1 MNAFSEAQTIEELQN
16 ALRNAH
22 RQLKQAKDRNHEL
35 VRVVHEAAKEA
46 MLSLG
51 GVKLPPKRPVS
62 KKKSGKEVA
71 LWHLTDW
78 QGAKVTTSYN
88 SQIMVDRVMRFCDKA
103 AAITQI
109 QRADHAVDDVVIL
122 LGGDMIEGLFN
133 FPTQPFE
140 VDASLFLQISQVSQ
154 LLMRV
159 VQFALHEYSNV
170 QVIGEWG
177 NHGRIGSKRDAVPK
191 HDNADRITYELA
203 RVQLVHDNRVT
214 WEDSAEDVQRLHIP
228 DPTGKG
234 MGYRAVVLHGDEVG
248 RNGFASLST
257 IANHV
262 TRWKSGSYPWEFR
275 DAYVGHYHQHQEFN
289 LADGQGAVF
298 FTGSTESDNRYA
310 GVSLAAAATPSQRL
324 HFVDPVK
331 GRVTAQYKV
340 FLDE

>member
-1 MNAFSEAQTIEELQN
+1 MNAFKEAQTIEELQN
-16 ALRNAH
+16 ALRNAQ
-22 RQLKQAKDRNHEL
+22 RQLKQAKDRNQEL
-35 VRVVHEAAKEA
+35 VRVTHEAAKEA
-46 MLSLG
+46 MLALG
-51 GVKLPPKRPVS
+51 GVKLPPKRPAS
-62 KKKSGKEVA
+62 KKKTGREVA

-88 SQIMVDRVMRFCDKA
+88 SQVMVDRVMRFCDKA
-103 AAITQI
+103 AAITEV
-109 QRADHAVDDVVIL
+109 QRKDHPVDDLVIM

-140 VDASLFLQISQVSQ
+140 VDASLFGQMFNVSQ
-154 LLMRV
+154 LLMKV
-159 VQFALHEYSNV
+159 VQFALHEHSTV
-170 QVIGEWG
+170 RVIGEWG
-177 NHGRIGSKRDAVPK
+177 NHGRIGSKRDAVPR
-191 HDNADRITYELA
+191 HDNADRMTYELA
-203 RVQLVHDNRVT
+203 RVQLIGDDRVT
-214 WEDSAEDVQRLHIP
+214 WEDSPEDVQRVEI
-228 DPTGKG
+228 GN
-234 MGYRAVVLHGDEVG
+234 YRAVLLHGDEIG
-248 RNGFASLST
+248 RTGFASLST

-310 GVSLAAAATPSQRL
+310 GISLAAAATPSQRL
-324 HFVDPVK
+324 HFVDPDK